1 MKYLLISILILTS
14 FIGMSQKGIG
24 GTGWKFENSAGAK
37 RIILFDS
44 DLTFKYLDLVSW
56 ADVNQKGEIWG
67 DDNETWSINEDN
79 KFVMLFNDG
88 YMVYSGEINES
99 QNQISGTFMNNQ
111 GITGKFTAK
120 RIEF

>member
-67 DDNETWSINEDN
+67 DDNETWSIDEDN
-79 KFVMLFNDG
+79 KFLMLFNDG

-120 RIEF
+120 

>member
-1 MKYLLISILILTS
+1 MKYFLISILILTS

-24 GTGWKFENSAGAK
+24 GTGWKFETDAGAK
-37 RIILFDS
+37 EIILLDS
-44 DLTFKYLDLVSW
+44 NLTFKYLELVNY
-56 ADVNQKGEIWG
+56 ADVNSKGEIVG

>member
-1 MKYLLISILILTS
+1 MKYFLISILILTS

-24 GTGWKFENSAGAK
+24 GTGWKFETDAGAK
-37 RIILFDS
+37 EIILLDS
-44 DLTFKYLDLVSW
+44 NLTFKYLELVNY
-56 ADVNQKGEIWG
+56 ADVNSKGEIVG

-99 QNQISGTFMNNQ
+99 KNQISGTYMNKK
-111 GITGKFTAK
+111 GKSGKFTAK